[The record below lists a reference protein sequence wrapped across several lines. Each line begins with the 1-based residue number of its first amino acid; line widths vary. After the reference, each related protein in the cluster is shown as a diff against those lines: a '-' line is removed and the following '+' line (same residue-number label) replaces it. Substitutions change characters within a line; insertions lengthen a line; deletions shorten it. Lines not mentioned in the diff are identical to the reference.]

1 MPLTLRKQTELEIEV
16 EEHGT
21 FRAVGLPLDAVTTA
35 DLLGIITSL
44 EEAATVEDLRR
55 VTDLCASAL
64 AEVIDEI
71 RDVTDLGEWPEL
83 PADRL
88 ERLRRWPSSI
98 LIPFAVQW
106 AIGDTAG
113 KSKEPS
119 DGPR

>member
-55 VTDLCASAL
+55 VTDLCSTKTERKHKRNQRQTNESTSLDSAKYVFHVESMWNHL
-64 AEVIDEI
+64 KVHSARGGCVF
-71 RDVTDLGEWPEL
+71 TP
-83 PADRL
+83 
-88 ERLRRWPSSI
+88 
-98 LIPFAVQW
+98 
-106 AIGDTAG
+106 
-113 KSKEPS
+113 
-119 DGPR
+119 

>member
-1 MPLTLRKQTELEIEV
+1 MPLTLRKQTEIEIEV

-55 VTDLCASAL
+55 VTDLCSTAL
-64 AEVIDEI
+64 SEVIDEI
-71 RDVTDLGEWPEL
+71 RDVTDLGKWPEL

-88 ERLRRWPSSI
+88 EHLRRWPSSI

-119 DGPR
+119 GGPR